1 MMMHHSHKLEVKQTH
16 SLSNKRIYEEVKT
29 YVNCNIPKTQIHS
42 ILIEKYKLPVSFSQV
57 MRLCCQIKTDNTKKL
72 IFDDSA

>member
-1 MMMHHSHKLEVKQTH
+1 MFRRAPKMMMHHSHKLEVKQTH

-57 MRLCCQIKTDNTKKL
+57 MRLCC
-72 IFDDSA
+72 